1 MITIH
6 NGITIRNCDSTCIS
20 YTYIIYRVVE
30 GVNWYYCTTNDL
42 TRASQI
48 CAELGSTARIAES
61 ENCNCL
67 VY

>member
-6 NGITIRNCDSTCIS
+6 NCGAPCVP

-30 GVNWYYCTTNDL
+30 GVNWYYGATDDL
-42 TRASQI
+42 TRASHI
-48 CAELGSTARIAES
+48 CAELGSIARVAES